1 MGAFLSGYSTGL
13 TVISKPWERPTLA
26 EILKAAREKFPVCAR
41 MPDDQL
47 LEHLTIDACKLDGDH
62 RTEVRVVYDSNLTL
76 RAKEGARCRGEIP
89 D

>member
-1 MGAFLSGYSTGL
+1 
-13 TVISKPWERPTLA
+13 
-26 EILKAAREKFPVCAR
+26 